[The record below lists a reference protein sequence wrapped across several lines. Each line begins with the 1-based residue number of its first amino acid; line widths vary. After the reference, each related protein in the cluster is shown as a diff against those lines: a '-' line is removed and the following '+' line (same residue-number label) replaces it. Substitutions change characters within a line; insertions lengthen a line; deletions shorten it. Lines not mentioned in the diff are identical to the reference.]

1 MMNARLLKERNG
13 VLYSKTIK
21 LETNPENLKGLLNN
35 QRWEIL
41 KLITERP
48 IYPAQIAKRLKI
60 HEQKVYYHIRQL
72 EMNGI
77 IKVVS
82 KVEKKGAL
90 AKFYAPTAYG
100 FALDLPGG
108 DEKTIDFPKSNKSS
122 KLKQFLYPHM
132 TNGRLN
138 STIVVGS
145 PDPHGPRQVR
155 SRDGHYA
162 IELGLF
168 LGQYGVTAKDFCA
181 RLDVDIKAENKTNE
195 NLILVGGILTNIIT
209 KELNPYLPIRYLEDK
224 FPYRSIYSEVTNKTY
239 PDDNIGIISK
249 IVNPNNTEK
258 SIILI
263 AGNTNGG
270 TKAAIIAFKR
280 YTDKVLR
287 KYAGEDNWGCLV
299 RGFDMD
305 GDGKIDTVKVLE

>member
-1 MMNARLLKERNG
+1 MNAKLMKEKNG
-13 VLYSKTIK
+13 HIYTKTIK
-21 LETNPENLKGLLNN
+21 LENNPENLKGLLNN

-48 IYPAQIAKRLKI
+48 TYPAEIAKRLKI
-60 HEQKVYYHIRQL
+60 HEQKVYYHIKQL

-77 IKVVS
+77 IKVIS

-90 AKFYAPTAYG
+90 AKFYAPVAYG
-100 FALDLPGG
+100 FALDLPHGE
-108 DEKTIDFPKSNKSS
+108 EKLIDFPKSDQPDN
-122 KLKQFLYPHM
+122 LKQFLYPHIS
-132 TNGRLN
+132 NGKLN

-145 PDPHGPRQVR
+145 PDPHGPHQVR

-168 LGQYGVTAKDFCA
+168 LGQFSSTRPEFSA
-181 RLDVDIKAENKTNE
+181 RLDVDIKAENKTST

-209 KELNPYLPIRYLEDK
+209 KELNPHLPIRFLEDK
-224 FPYRSIYSEVTNKTY
+224 FPYRSIYSEITNKTY

-249 IVNPNNTEK
+249 IVNPNNTDK

-270 TKAAIIAFKR
+270 TKAAIIAFTR
-280 YTDKVLR
+280 YTDKILA
-287 KYAGEDNWGCLV
+287 KYAGEDNWGVLV

-305 GDGKIDTVKVLE
+305 GDGKIDSIKVIE

>member
-1 MMNARLLKERNG
+1 MMNARLLKEKNG

-21 LETNPENLKGLLNN
+21 LENNPENLKGLLNN

-60 HEQKVYYHIRQL
+60 HEQKVYYHVRQL

-77 IKVVS
+77 IKVVR

-100 FALDLPGG
+100 FVLDLPGG
-108 DEKTIDFPKSNKSS
+108 DEKSIDFPKSNQSG

-181 RLDVDIKAENKTNE
+181 RLDVDIKAENKIDE

-270 TKAAIIAFKR
+270 TKAAIIAFTR
-280 YTDKVLR
+280 HTDKVLG

-299 RGFDMD
+299 RGYDMD

>member
-1 MMNARLLKERNG
+1 
-13 VLYSKTIK
+13 
-21 LETNPENLKGLLNN
+21 
-35 QRWEIL
+35 
-41 KLITERP
+41 
-48 IYPAQIAKRLKI
+48 
-60 HEQKVYYHIRQL
+60 
-72 EMNGI
+72 MNGI

-90 AKFYAPTAYG
+90 AKFYAPTTYG

-108 DEKTIDFPKSNKSS
+108 DEKTIDFPKSNQSG

-132 TNGRLN
+132 MNGRLN

-181 RLDVDIKAENKTNE
+181 RLDVDIKAENKINE

-224 FPYRSIYSEVTNKTY
+224 FPYRSIFSEVTNKTY

-270 TKAAIIAFKR
+270 TKAAIIAFTR
-280 YTDKVLR
+280 YTDKVLG
-287 KYAGEDNWGCLV
+287 KYSGEDNWGCLV

-305 GDGKIDTVKVLE
+305 GDGKIDSVKVLE